1 MTSQTE
7 RRLILD
13 YLLALAAIGRVMQA
27 HYNEYKKNAI
37 FTDFAVVVFRK
48 KVLAEACS
56 AALGNNC
63 RIL

>member
-37 FTDFAVVVFRK
+37 FTDFAVV
-48 KVLAEACS
+48 AEACS

>member
-27 HYNEYKKNAI
+27 HYNEYKKDAI

-48 KVLAEACS
+48 KF
-56 AALGNNC
+56 
-63 RIL
+63 